1 MQSERFNVEL
11 DRRAR
16 EVPKGSR
23 TKVVLVL
30 APVHTRNG
38 RKSACVS
45 AVDYVLLAVLGVPFY
60 ALAIVLFPGAGQ
72 HSSEYRPGDEQTCT
86 GALA

>member
-1 MQSERFNVEL
+1 MEL
-11 DRRAR
+11 DCRTR
-16 EVPKGSR
+16 ELPRGSR
-23 TKVVLVL
+23 TKVGLVL

-38 RKSACVS
+38 QKSACVS

-60 ALAIVLFPGAGQ
+60 ALAILLFPGADQ